1 VISPRRACLAKC
13 ASRDAWTPPPHCPAA
28 AERIAAFLGGGL
40 DVDKMVAAV
49 DSSLYR
55 NRRAS

>member
-1 VISPRRACLAKC
+1 MPGL
-13 ASRDAWTPPPHCPAA
+13 PPPHCPAA